1 MSPPSMQTVQSWR
14 GRTVIGRDGDR
25 LGRIRHVYVDIGTGE
40 PSWALVAVRR
50 VRPRQVFVPL
60 MEAAA
65 TGGQVRVPLPK
76 GTVRSAPGVRPA
88 AELSEED
95 ATRLAT
101 HYGRERA
108 EVAVRHG
115 SARRAPARP
124 GQRPGRRADRPA
136 DANTARPAGSMVPRR
151 ASGSG
156 AGLVS
161 ALAAAAAMA
170 VRGRRGSGRTGLAAA
185 LARRRRRQRLRGM
198 RRQVTAGLRWAGPEL
213 WDRVPLPARPS
224 RPRRRSSKMLGKLK
238 LAVALG
244 AGYVLGTR
252 AGRERYEQIAEQ
264 ARKLSNRP
272 EVQNATGKVR
282 ERVTTGVERVTSRTG
297 GRTQE
302 ARTST
307 AGDQETPSGQPLA
320 DLAPTAGYGQTGPST
335 GVDETFGTQPPRDE
349 GRGQLG

>member
-1 MSPPSMQTVQSWR
+1 MQTVQGWR

-25 LGRIRHVYVDIGTGE
+25 LGRIRHVYLDTRTGE

-50 VRPRQVFVPL
+50 VRPRRVFVPVV
-60 MEAAA
+60 EAAA
-65 TGGQVRVPLPK
+65 TGEQVRVPLPRV
-76 GTVRSAPGVRPA
+76 TVRSAPGIRPRP
-88 AELSEED
+88 ELSEDD
-95 ATRLAT
+95 AARLAT

-108 EVAVRHG
+108 ALGHG

-124 GQRPGRRADRPA
+124 EGRSRWAGRKA
-136 DANTARPAGSMVPRR
+136 DANDTHPVRPPALRRSLGSRV
-151 ASGSG
+151 G
-156 AGLVS
+156 
-161 ALAAAAAMA
+161 LAAALATAAAGA
-170 VRGRRGSGRTGLAAA
+170 VRGRRGGGRRTGLAAA
-185 LARRRRRQRLRGM
+185 LDRRRRRQRLRGT
-198 RRQVTAGLRWAGPEL
+198 RRRLTEGLRRAGPEL
-213 WDRVPLPARPS
+213 WDRVSLPVRPS
-224 RPRRRSSKMLGKLK
+224 RPRRRSPKMLGKLK

-307 AGDQETPSGQPLA
+307 AGDQETPSGQSPA
-320 DLAPTAGYGQTGPST
+320 GPAPTAGYGQTGPST